1 MDRKRFILIFVTGL
15 LLVIIGVYLL
25 FKMELRNKPKNP
37 ERITTTTK
45 VIEKIEYPI
54 TNETLLC
61 ESSVCEP
68 IEVGNFTLQVKNMQL
83 YLNGIHMFHESGKMY
98 DDQLYFEI
106 TMMDENNLFFDV
118 TFAGEHMSQ
127 YVIGTDGKESIV
139 LSELSDFEFYNAK
152 YDGKYIIIY
161 STSQKVMDIL
171 YKGNYCNKIS
181 SYDNSTIVKKEER
194 YKYLGN
200 GRIGEKEIVKEQT
213 TYDTF
218 LEFCTT
224 TN

>member
-1 MDRKRFILIFVTGL
+1 MDKKGLVLIFVTGL

-25 FKMELRNKPKNP
+25 FKMELRNEYKGIEKSP
-37 ERITTTTK
+37 TTTK
-45 VIEKIEYPI
+45 PVEKIEFPI
-54 TNETLLC
+54 TNENLLC
-61 ESSVCEP
+61 ENNICEP
-68 IEVGNFTLQVKNMQL
+68 IEVGNFTLQAKNMQL

-106 TMMDENNLFFDV
+106 TIMDDNNLFFDV
-118 TFAGEHMSQ
+118 TFAGEHTSQ

-139 LSELSDFEFYNAK
+139 LSELSDFEYHNAR
-152 YDGKYIIIY
+152 YDGEYIIIY

-181 SYDNSTIVKKEER
+181 SYDNSRIVKKEER

-200 GRIGEKEIVKEQT
+200 GKIGEKEVIQEQT
-213 TYDTF
+213 MYDTF
-218 LEFCTT
+218 LEFCTM